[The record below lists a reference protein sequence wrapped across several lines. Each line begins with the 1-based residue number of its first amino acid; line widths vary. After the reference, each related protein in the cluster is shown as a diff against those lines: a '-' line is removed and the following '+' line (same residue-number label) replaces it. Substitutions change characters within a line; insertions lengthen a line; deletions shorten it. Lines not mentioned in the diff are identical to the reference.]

1 MEANLKSFEPLMNNG
16 NHDSYIGQHGTMW
29 KFTMEFEDG
38 TKGNAQSPKQQP
50 SWKIGDTYIF
60 DVVENNGYKNIKGMK
75 PKDSNFNN
83 GGGGK
88 KENPL
93 TQQLI
98 IAQSSCDKA
107 IRLFELKVKK
117 EDGSEM
123 TIKDLEPVT
132 DKIMGI
138 INRLA
143 IKHNQ

>member
-1 MEANLKSFEPLMNNG
+1 MEAILKTFEPLMKEG
-16 NHDSYIGQHGTMW
+16 IHDSWIGQHGTMW

-38 TKGNAQSPKQQP
+38 TKGNVQSPKQQP
-50 SWKIGDTYIF
+50 SWKIGDEYIF
-60 DVVENNGYKNIKGMK
+60 EIVDNNGYKNIKGMK
-75 PKDSNFNN
+75 PKDSNFN
-83 GGGGK
+83 GGGK

-123 TIKDLEPVT
+123 TIKDLEPIT

-143 IKHNQ
+143 NKHNK